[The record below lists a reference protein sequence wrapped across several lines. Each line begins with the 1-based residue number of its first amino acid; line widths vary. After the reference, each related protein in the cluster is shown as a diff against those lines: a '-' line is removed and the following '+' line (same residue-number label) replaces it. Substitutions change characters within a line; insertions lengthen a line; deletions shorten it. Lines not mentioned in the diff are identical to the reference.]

1 MEKEYVPFDLIDVGL
16 AFWVGA
22 SPTVAGVLCLLA
34 QYTVR
39 HNDEVREAIVGGAQK
54 ALPSIREKA
63 LTARSFLGQQEQL
76 AQGQQP
82 APPTPQETAPPT
94 PPADTDQGVLDT
106 LAGKHHLL
114 VVGHTGGGKS
124 VLLHNLAKRLSGT
137 ANVLVCDVDSVR
149 GTYQGYRVVGAGDDY
164 DAISKALQLVRV
176 QVGKRREARAA
187 GTRSFKAMWVF
198 IDEAHDVFANVEN
211 ARELFIDIVRRG
223 RKLNIHAAIGTQDSL
238 VKTLGLEGQSK
249 ALVNLTRVDVTTR
262 GQQRTASIDGN
273 EYPVP
278 DLPHPDD
285 MVQPDQRPT
294 PPAQQPNSPDQTT
307 PNQANNDLLATLLG
321 GGSGQFDGKNRPTTD
336 QGANQSTNQANR
348 SANQSTNQ
356 ANRSANQADWYQ
368 MIRDKRAAGMS
379 KNKIWEWLRDQQI
392 TRNKTVALRM
402 IEEAENEE
410 TNGSGSG
417 LLGNYLGDRTEEEL

>member
-1 MEKEYVPFDLIDVGL
+1 MEKEHIPFDLWDVGL
-16 AFWVGA
+16 AFAVGA
-22 SPTVAGVLCLLA
+22 NPTAAGILALLA
-34 QYTVR
+34 QYTIR

-54 ALPSIREKA
+54 ALPAIQRKA

-82 APPTPQETAPPT
+82 APPTP
-94 PPADTDQGVLDT
+94 PADTDQNVLDV
-106 LAGKHHLL
+106 LSGKHHLL

-124 VLLHNLAKRLSGT
+124 VLLHNLAKRLS
-137 ANVLVCDVDSVR
+137 ANASVLVCDVDSVR
-149 GTYQGYRVVGAGDDY
+149 GTYQGYRVVGSGDDY

-285 MVQPDQRPT
+285 MVKPAPTTPATQQPRPAAQTGPDQG
-294 PPAQQPNSPDQTT
+294 QTT
-307 PNQANNDLLATLLG
+307 PDQANNDLLDELLG
-321 GGSGQFDGKNRPTTD
+321 SSSCQSDGADRSTTD
-336 QGANQSTNQANR
+336 QSTDQSRPVQQTSPDQGADQGQTTPDWHQA
-348 SANQSTNQ
+348 
-356 ANRSANQADWYQ
+356 
-368 MIRDKRAAGMS
+368 IRDKLAEGQS
-379 KNKIWEWLRDQQI
+379 KNQIWQWLRLQQV
-392 TRNKTVALRM
+392 TRSKGVAYKM
-402 IEEAENEE
+402 IEAATEAEEP
-410 TNGSGSG
+410 TSGG
-417 LLGNYLGDRTEEEL
+417 LLGDYLGDREE

>member
-1 MEKEYVPFDLIDVGL
+1 MEKEHIPFDLWDVGL
-16 AFWVGA
+16 AFAVGA
-22 SPTVAGVLCLLA
+22 NPTAAGILALLA
-34 QYTVR
+34 QYTIR

-54 ALPSIREKA
+54 ALPAIQRKA

-82 APPTPQETAPPT
+82 APPTP
-94 PPADTDQGVLDT
+94 PADTDQNVLDV
-106 LAGKHHLL
+106 LSGKHHLL

-124 VLLHNLAKRLSGT
+124 VLLHNLAKRLS
-137 ANVLVCDVDSVR
+137 ANASVLVCDVDSVR
-149 GTYQGYRVVGAGDDY
+149 GTYQGYRVVGSGDDY

-321 GGSGQFDGKNRPTTD
+321 GGSGQFDGENRPTTD

-356 ANRSANQADWYQ
+356 ANRSANQADRYQ

-410 TNGSGSG
+410 TNGSG
-417 LLGNYLGDRTEEEL
+417 LLGDYLGDRTEEEL

>member
-82 APPTPQETAPPT
+82 APPTPQEKAPPT

-285 MVQPDQRPT
+285 MVQQTSPDRSSRPVQT
-294 PPAQQPNSPDQTT
+294 SPDQS
-307 PNQANNDLLATLLG
+307 NNDLLGALLK
-321 GGSGQFDGKNRPTTD
+321 SGLGQSDGADHHTPDQSRPVQQTGPD
-336 QGANQSTNQANR
+336 QGQTTPDLEQ
-348 SANQSTNQ
+348 T
-356 ANRSANQADWYQ
+356 
-368 MIRDKRAAGMS
+368 IRDKLVNGQS
-379 KNKIWEWLRDQQI
+379 KNQIWEWLKEQGVTKSKD
-392 TRNKTVALRM
+392 KAYKM
-402 IEEAENEE
+402 INAAKENAEPP
-410 TNGSGSG
+410 SG